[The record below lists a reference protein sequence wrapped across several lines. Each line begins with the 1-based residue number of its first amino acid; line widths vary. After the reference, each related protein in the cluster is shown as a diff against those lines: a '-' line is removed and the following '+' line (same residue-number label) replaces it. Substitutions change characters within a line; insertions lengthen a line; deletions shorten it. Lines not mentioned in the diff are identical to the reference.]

1 MLINLLDKKKGFCL
15 KGEIIISHCKGHD
28 CIILFFVF
36 NDFCENHRRLVS
48 KNFIADK

>member
-15 KGEIIISHCKGHD
+15 KSEIIISHCKGYD